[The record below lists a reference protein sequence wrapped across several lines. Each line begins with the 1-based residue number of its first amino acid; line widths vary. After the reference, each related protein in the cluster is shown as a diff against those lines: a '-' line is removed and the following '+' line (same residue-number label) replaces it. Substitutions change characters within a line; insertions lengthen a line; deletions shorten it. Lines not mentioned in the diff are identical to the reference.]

1 MIIEKKQF
9 VKDLVP
15 GLQVTDTFVLLDA
28 KQGQARNGPF
38 WTLQLQDA
46 TGKIEAKIWS
56 PQSQSYPSLDSGQ
69 LVRVEGMVT
78 QFREQHQINVNQIAE
93 LGDLNQEG
101 ADASQFIP
109 SSKEKP
115 ELLLLRLEE
124 LCRKHIFWPPWR
136 KLVLKV
142 LAAPDIRPRLL
153 NATGGKAIHHAYVGG
168 LLEHTLSVTELC
180 LKYCEHYE
188 ELDQDV
194 LLTAAVCHDLG
205 KAWEL
210 TGGVSCDYTDE
221 GRLLGHIHLGLEVL
235 EPFLR
240 KSGLE
245 PELILHFKHI
255 ILSHHG
261 EYEYGSPKRP
271 KTAEAF
277 CLHFADN
284 MDAKMN
290 QIHSLFGGDEEDGPE
305 EDDSP
310 AWSPYQRS
318 LERYIYRPR
327 HTPMGLMG
335 RKSDKKQEESQCL
348 LPLKG

>member
-1 MIIEKKQF
+1 MIVEKRQF

-15 GLQVTDTFVLLDA
+15 GLQVVDTFVLLEA

-38 WTLQLQDA
+38 WSLQLQDA
-46 TGKIEAKIWS
+46 TGRIEAKIWS
-56 PQSQSYPSLDSGQ
+56 PQSQSYPSLRGGQ
-69 LVRVEGMVT
+69 LVRIDGMVT

-93 LGDLNQEG
+93 LGEVGQEG
-101 ADASQFIP
+101 ADVSLFIP

-115 ELLLLRLEE
+115 EILLSQLEE
-124 LCRKHIFWPPWR
+124 LCRKHINWPPWR
-136 KLVLKV
+136 KFVLKV
-142 LAAPDIRPRLL
+142 LADSEIRSRLL
-153 NATGGKAIHHAYVGG
+153 LAIGGKSIHHAYVGG

-180 LKYCEHYE
+180 LMHSNHYPQ
-188 ELDQDV
+188 LDRDV
-194 LLTAAVCHDLG
+194 LLAAAICHDLG

-210 TGGVSCDYTDE
+210 TGGLSCDYTDQ
-221 GRLLGHIHLGLEVL
+221 GRLLGHIQLGMEVL
-235 EPFLR
+235 EPFLK

-245 PELILHFKHI
+245 SELILHFKHI

-261 EYEYGSPKRP
+261 EYVYGSPKRP

-284 MDAKMN
+284 LDAKMN
-290 QIHSLFGGDEEDGPE
+290 QLQSLFSTEEEEEPGDDDG
-305 EDDSP
+305 P
-310 AWSPYQRS
+310 AWSAYQRS
-318 LERYIYRPR
+318 LERYIYRPK
-327 HTPMGLMG
+327 HTPAGGTG